1 MSGAGEG
8 LGKIEVR
15 LKWDPSSWREPPR
28 HLDIVAATYS
38 DADRYGRPAYVV
50 HYDSRSPDGTITMP
64 RHSTT
69 GQGFGFV
76 EVMILEFDRLSS
88 AYGRVVV
95 GVAIHQDGGP
105 RTFGDIRNAGV
116 LVIEKY
122 TELLKDD
129 FARVAGATAATIAEF
144 VRDSTG
150 RWCMY
155 PVIRGYDSEPT
166 AFIAEMGRARGLED
180 PSV

>member
-1 MSGAGEG
+1 MSSVSKG
-8 LGKIEVR
+8 LGKVEMK
-15 LKWDPSSWREPPR
+15 LKWDPSPLGDPPR
-28 HLDIVAATYS
+28 HLDIIAATYPE
-38 DADRYGRPAYVV
+38 ADRYGRPAYVV

-64 RHSTT
+64 RHSQT

-76 EVMILEFDRLSS
+76 EAMVLEFDRLAP

-105 RTFGDIRNAGV
+105 RTFEDIRNVGV

-129 FARVAGATAATIAEF
+129 FTRVAGATAATIAEF
-144 VRDSTG
+144 IRDDSG
-150 RWCMY
+150 QWQLHEM
-155 PVIRGYDSEPT
+155 IRGYDGDPA
-166 AFIAEMGRARGLED
+166 AFIAEMGRA
-180 PSV
+180 PQQ